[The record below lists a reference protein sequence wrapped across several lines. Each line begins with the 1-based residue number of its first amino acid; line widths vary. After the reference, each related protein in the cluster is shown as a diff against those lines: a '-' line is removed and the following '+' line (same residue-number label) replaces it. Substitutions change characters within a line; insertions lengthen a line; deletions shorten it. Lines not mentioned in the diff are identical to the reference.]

1 LFADGRGHSCIGKE
15 VKRAQVVAKS
25 SFSFYNEQHT
35 FKNEILW
42 HTPEE
47 RMAKEEQAPAEATAE
62 GGSKKKLF
70 IIIGAAVLV
79 LVIAG
84 VVVFMMMGKGDKK
97 KEGADAHGA
106 PAAADGGHGAAAPA
120 AGGHGGAAVPGAST
134 VFSLEPFIVNI
145 YDGQEL
151 RYLKVKVELEMSN
164 AGIKAELD
172 GRLAAIR
179 DAILVVLTTKTLQE
193 VQDAQGKNQLREEI
207 LTAISKIVAQGKV
220 TKVYFTDFV
229 VQ

>member
-1 LFADGRGHSCIGKE
+1 
-15 VKRAQVVAKS
+15 
-25 SFSFYNEQHT
+25 
-35 FKNEILW
+35 
-42 HTPEE
+42 
-47 RMAKEEQAPAEATAE
+47 MAKEEQAAAEAPAE

-106 PAAADGGHGAAAPA
+106 PAADGGHGAAPPA
-120 AGGHGGAAVPGAST
+120 AGGGHGAAGAAAGVST
-134 VFSLEPFIVNI
+134 VFTLEPFIVNI

-164 AGIKAELD
+164 AAVKPELE

-193 VQDAQGKNQLREEI
+193 IQDAQGKNQLREEI

-220 TKVYFTDFV
+220 SKVYFTDFV

>member
-1 LFADGRGHSCIGKE
+1 
-15 VKRAQVVAKS
+15 
-25 SFSFYNEQHT
+25 
-35 FKNEILW
+35 
-42 HTPEE
+42 
-47 RMAKEEQAPAEATAE
+47 MAKEEQAAAEAPAE

-106 PAAADGGHGAAAPA
+106 PAAAEGGHGAAPAEGGGHGA
-120 AGGHGGAAVPGAST
+120 AGGAAGVST
-134 VFSLEPFIVNI
+134 VFALEPFIVNI

-151 RYLKVKVELEMSN
+151 RYLKVKVELEMSG
-164 AGIKAELD
+164 AAVKPELE
-172 GRLAAIR
+172 GHLAAIR

-193 VQDAQGKNQLREEI
+193 IQDVQGKNQLREEI

-220 TKVYFTDFV
+220 SKVYFTDFV

>member
-1 LFADGRGHSCIGKE
+1 
-15 VKRAQVVAKS
+15 
-25 SFSFYNEQHT
+25 
-35 FKNEILW
+35 
-42 HTPEE
+42 
-47 RMAKEEQAPAEATAE
+47 MAKEEQAAAEAPEE
-62 GGSKKKLF
+62 GGGKKKLF

-97 KEGADAHGA
+97 KEGADAHGV
-106 PAAADGGHGAAAPA
+106 PAAAEGGHGAAAPA
-120 AGGHGGAAVPGAST
+120 AGGGHGGAAGAPGVST
-134 VFSLEPFIVNI
+134 VFTLEPFIVNI

-164 AGIKAELD
+164 PAIKPELE

-193 VQDAQGKNQLREEI
+193 IQDAQGKNQLREEI

-220 TKVYFTDFV
+220 SKVYFTDFV